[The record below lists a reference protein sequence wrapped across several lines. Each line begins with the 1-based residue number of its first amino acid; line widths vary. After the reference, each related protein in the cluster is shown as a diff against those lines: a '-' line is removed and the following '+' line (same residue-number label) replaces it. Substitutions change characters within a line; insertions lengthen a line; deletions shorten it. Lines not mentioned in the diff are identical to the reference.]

1 MSGAVQVPVCSAV
14 VAAAV
19 PDREYRR
26 LLGLPRQRASA
37 DSCAPQVWERAA
49 TARDWYAAQGRPF
62 VALRRIAVGSVD
74 AGSIQVATGEIL
86 ASRQL
91 ATRLQVARATEL
103 AVIVVS
109 AGPEVVA
116 EIDRRW
122 REGRPDEAWCLDRFA
137 AAVVER
143 LLRGVAALPG
153 VPRDTPQEYWLPH
166 LSPGCADWDLA
177 DQHRLMGLLAAERDG
192 AAIGPVRLF
201 ESGALSPRHSLL
213 AVRGVARRRP
223 ATRLA
228 QACRACDLDPCHFR
242 RRSSTGDRPQR
253 TVPT

>member
-26 LLGLPRQRASA
+26 LLGLPRQRVSA
-37 DSCAPQVWERAA
+37 DSCAPLVWERAA
-49 TARDWYAAQGRPF
+49 AARDWYAAQGRSF
-62 VALRRIAVGSVD
+62 VALRRIAVRSVD
-74 AGSIQVATGEIL
+74 VDSIGVATGEVL

-91 ATRLQVARATEL
+91 ATRLQAARATEL
-103 AVIVVS
+103 VVIVVS

-137 AAVVER
+137 AAVAER
-143 LLRGVAALPG
+143 LLRDVAALPG

-177 DQHRLMGLLAAERDG
+177 DQRRLMGLLAPGRGG
-192 AAIGPVRLF
+192 AAIGPVRLL
-201 ESGALSPRHSLL
+201 ESGAMSPRHSLL
-213 AVRGVARRRP
+213 AVRGIARCRP
-223 ATRLA
+223 AMRLA
-228 QACRACDLDPCHFR
+228 QSCRACDLDPCQYR
-242 RRSSTGDRPQR
+242 RRPSTGDRPQR

>member
-1 MSGAVQVPVCSAV
+1 MSGAVQVPVCGTA

-19 PDREYRR
+19 PDLEYRR
-26 LLGLPRQRASA
+26 LLGLPRQRAS
-37 DSCAPQVWERAA
+37 DDCCAPQVWERVAA
-49 TARDWYAAQGRPF
+49 ARDWYAAQGRPF
-62 VALRRIAVGSVD
+62 VALRRIAIGSVD
-74 AGSIQVATGEIL
+74 AGSIRVATGEVL
-86 ASRQL
+86 ASRQF

-103 AVIVVS
+103 AVILVS

-116 EIDRRW
+116 VIERRW

-137 AAVVER
+137 AAVAER
-143 LLRGVAALPG
+143 LLRDVAALSG
-153 VPRDTPQEYWLPH
+153 VTRAVPQEHWLPH

-177 DQHRLMGLLAAERDG
+177 DQHRLMGLLAADRDV
-192 AAIGPVRLF
+192 AAIGPVRLL

-213 AVRGVARRRP
+213 AARGIARRRP

-228 QACRACDLDPCHFR
+228 QACRACDLDPCHYR
-242 RRSSTGDRPQR
+242 RRPSTGDRPPR